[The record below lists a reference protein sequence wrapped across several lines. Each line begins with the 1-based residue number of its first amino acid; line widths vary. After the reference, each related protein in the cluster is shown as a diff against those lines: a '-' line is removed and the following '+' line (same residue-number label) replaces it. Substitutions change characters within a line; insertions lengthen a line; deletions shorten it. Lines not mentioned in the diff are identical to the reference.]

1 MKRRQ
6 RGAGLFSALALLLL
20 VGAAILLWLPPRMPV
35 VAPDPAPNAL
45 QGPVDHILI
54 EKSARRMVV
63 FRAGKPLKTYQIAL
77 GFAPTGDK
85 LRQGD
90 GRTPEGRFRINRRN
104 AASAYHLSLGLDYP
118 QAEDI
123 ARARAGGYDP
133 GGDIFIHGQPNSRK
147 GQATLRQDW
156 TAGCIAVS
164 DAEIEELWAAT
175 PNGTTVEIR
184 P

>member
-90 GRTPEGRFRINRRN
+90 GRTPEGRFRINRRT
-104 AASAYHLSLGLDYP
+104 AASA
-118 QAEDI
+118 
-123 ARARAGGYDP
+123 
-133 GGDIFIHGQPNSRK
+133 
-147 GQATLRQDW
+147 
-156 TAGCIAVS
+156 
-164 DAEIEELWAAT
+164 
-175 PNGTTVEIR
+175 
-184 P
+184 